1 MIFYVPRELNKDL
14 MNTIVDGF
22 ESFEMTELN
31 DMIDSNLE
39 TLAGCEALTEIS
51 SAIADFGF
59 DICGFE
65 ASNNVG
71 AESRIKRAVKFIKDI
86 IFKIVN
92 YIKLYFNSY
101 AKKLKKIKEEL
112 KELKIAIQAA
122 QELGGD
128 LPQTVKARL
137 TIWRDKEKDTHYN
150 SIKSVTRFLANCGS
164 LKDYKIVTE
173 NKSSNDVLSETYT
186 FIREVSKQLAIS
198 AGKDKSSIGD
208 GANTEN
214 DRKVVT
220 ESFNELQTILKSDEV
235 VKTANPDV
243 VKRLKDIGLKPF
255 VYIERA
261 SEELLS
267 KAKLRTVDVPQELST
282 KEVLDTYLWGT
293 EKLIEWLDNVTTN
306 LSEEPVKV
314 NLENKDEDITAY
326 SKELLSYTKDILAK
340 FRECY
345 GRTAKAAFTFIK
357 YFHSDTLDVLNQI
370 KSNNND

>member
-1 MIFYVPRELNKDL
+1 MFYVTREENKEL
-14 MNTIVDGF
+14 MNTVIDGF

-71 AESRIKRAVKFIKDI
+71 TESRIRRAVKFIKDI

-128 LPQTVKARL
+128 LPQTINARL
-137 TIWRDKEKDTHYN
+137 TLWRDREKDTYY
-150 SIKSVTRFLANCGS
+150 SIMKTVTRFLANCGS
-164 LKDYKIVTE
+164 LKDYKIVTA

-214 DRKVVT
+214 DRKVVLD
-220 ESFNELQTILKSDEV
+220 SFNELKTILESDEV

-261 SEELLS
+261 SEKLLD
-267 KAKLRTVDVPQELST
+267 KAKLRTVDVPQELPT
-282 KEVLDTYLWGT
+282 KEVLNTYLWGT
-293 EKLIEWLDNVTTN
+293 EKLIEWLDNIGVS

-370 KSNNND
+370 KSNND

>member
-71 AESRIKRAVKFIKDI
+71 AESRIRRAVKFIKDI

-128 LPQTVKARL
+128 LPQTVNARL
-137 TIWRDKEKDTHYN
+137 TIWMDREKDRMY
-150 SIKSVTRFLANCGS
+150 SKIKSVMRFLANCGS

-198 AGKDKSSIGD
+198 AGKDKSSLGD
-208 GANTEN
+208 GASTEN
-214 DRKVVT
+214 DKKVVLD
-220 ESFNELQTILKSDEV
+220 SFKELQTILESDEV

-255 VYIERA
+255 VYIEKT
-261 SEELLS
+261 SEELLD
-267 KAKLRTVDVPQELST
+267 KAKLRTVDVPQELPT
-282 KEVLDTYLWGT
+282 KGVLDTYLWGT

>member
-71 AESRIKRAVKFIKDI
+71 AESRIRRAVKFIKDI

-128 LPQTVKARL
+128 LPQTVNARL
-137 TIWRDKEKDTHYN
+137 TIWMDREKDRMY
-150 SIKSVTRFLANCGS
+150 SKIKSVMRFLANCGS

-198 AGKDKSSIGD
+198 AGKDKSSLGD
-208 GANTEN
+208 GASTEN
-214 DRKVVT
+214 DKKVVLD
-220 ESFNELQTILKSDEV
+220 SFKELQTILESDEV

-255 VYIERA
+255 VYIEKT
-261 SEELLS
+261 SEELLD
-267 KAKLRTVDVPQELST
+267 KAKLRTVDVPQELPT
-282 KEVLDTYLWGT
+282 KGVLDTYLWGT

-345 GRTAKAAFTFIK
+345 GRTAKAVFTFIK